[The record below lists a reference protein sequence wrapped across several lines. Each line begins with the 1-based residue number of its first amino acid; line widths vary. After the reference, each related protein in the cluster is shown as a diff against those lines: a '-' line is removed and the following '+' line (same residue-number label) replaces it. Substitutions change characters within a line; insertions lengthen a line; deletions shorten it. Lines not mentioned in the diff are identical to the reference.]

1 MISSHHCNGF
11 SFSPAGPSYRF
22 RTLRRLLGAQLAEAL
37 EPAKFRELGAVA

>member
-11 SFSPAGPSYRF
+11 SFSPAGPIYRF
-22 RTLRRLLGAQLAEAL
+22 LTRRLLGAQLAEAL